1 MIGWTSINPVLLDVF
16 REAAL
21 DATRPSQ
28 NFKAEWRD
36 QPATFI
42 DPSQRLALRLRI
54 TSVVG
59 IGQDD
64 TRIGEDDD
72 GNVIETQT
80 GQRKFTLQVQ
90 AIAPE
95 QTDQGWALNAIERVR
110 TRIRSRR
117 TVDRLLE
124 LDVDVIGCGT
134 ALPVPFKDG
143 GRVFSSG
150 TMDVFFGCTASEDDA
165 VPVGWIQ
172 YLVISSHVKDID
184 GTLLGAGQQMV
195 NVEVPTIP

>member
-1 MIGWTSINPVLLDVF
+1 MIGWTTIKPVLLDVF
-16 REAAL
+16 REAAI
-21 DATRPSQ
+21 DATRSADR
-28 NFKAEWRD
+28 FKAEWRD
-36 QPATFI
+36 QPATFV

-64 TRIGEDDD
+64 TRTGEDDG

-90 AIAPE
+90 AITPE
-95 QTDQGWALNAIERVR
+95 QTDDGWALNAIERIR

-117 TVDRLLE
+117 VIDRLLE
-124 LDVDVIGCGT
+124 LDVDVMGCGT
-134 ALPVPFKDG
+134 ALPIPFKDG

-150 TMDVFFGCTASEDDA
+150 TMDVFFGCTASEDDS
-165 VPVGWIQ
+165 VPVSWIQ
-172 YLVISSHVKDID
+172 YLVMSSHVKDTD
-184 GTLLGAGQQMV
+184 GTLLGSGQQMV